1 MLKTSGKVTG
11 YIKALD
17 REIKHGNATEH
28 TLRPALKDFIEAI
41 GGKDVLATNEPKRV
55 KCGAPDYIITRGI
68 TPIGHIEAKDIGE
81 PLDKVEASDQMHRY
95 LESLDNLILTD
106 YLEFRWYVLGQLRQ
120 TAKIGE
126 VKNGKIQ
133 IYAGADDGLALLL
146 EAFLTS
152 QTPTVSSPKELAQR
166 MAGIAKI
173 IRDAIKAT
181 FEEEKDGGPL
191 HDQLE
196 GFRDILLHNLN
207 PEQFA
212 DMYAQTLCYGLFAA
226 RCNHQGDEPFTR
238 RNAGRDLP
246 KTNPFLKKLFQHI
259 ELELEDDGELPFVW
273 AVDDLAELLNR
284 SRMDEILADFGK
296 HTRQEDPVVHFY
308 ETFLREYD
316 PKLRE
321 MRGVYYTPEPVVS
334 YIVRSVDEILKT
346 RFKLKDGL
354 ASREKVTLTLKPEVT
369 SKKAAKEIHQEFHK
383 VQILD
388 PATGTGTF
396 LYSVIQNIYD
406 SVGRKNA
413 GMWSGYVRDHL
424 LPRVYGFELLMA
436 SYAVAHLKLGLLLRE
451 SGYDFKDDERL
462 NVFLTNT
469 LEPGLPFANLP
480 LFATFLANEA
490 NQASRVKTQ
499 APVMVVLGNPPY
511 SGHSANAGEWAKN
524 LLHGVTEDAT
534 KGRLQSYFEVDGHG
548 LNERNPKWLNDDYV
562 KFICF
567 SQWRIEATGYGV
579 LAFISNHGYLD
590 NPTFRGMR
598 QSLMNTFDE
607 IYVLDL
613 HGNAKKKET
622 NPDPEGGTDKN
633 VFDIQQGVAIGIF
646 IKTQPTTKD
655 KPPAKVYHAELWG
668 PREINDESGQR
679 IGGKYHWLEENTL
692 TSTPWQEISPGSEKY
707 LFIPQD
713 TEVLAE
719 YEQGWPVNE
728 IFPINSLGIVTA
740 RDDLA
745 IHFDQATC
753 QQVVKD
759 FSILPVE
766 EARQKYHLG
775 ADVRDW
781 HVEWAQN
788 DLKATGLSQE
798 NYLPV
803 LYRPFDSRWT
813 YYTGKTKGFHC
824 MPRGEVMRNLARK
837 ENMVLSTSRG
847 TEIKSPWQH
856 VFCAN
861 RIITHHTVSLK
872 EVNYCIPLYLYPNT
886 ASGNLLD
893 TLQTDNPGGRR
904 ANLEAKFIKQFAK
917 AVKLKFVDD
926 GRGDL
931 QKTFGPED
939 VFYYIYAIL
948 HAPAYRA
955 RYADFLKMDF
965 PRVPLPSSIELFRE
979 LVPLGHELA
988 RLHLMETHG
997 PAMAS
1002 YPAEGS
1008 NEVDKPRYVEP
1019 SEAHPGRVYIN
1030 ASQYF
1035 EGVPPEVWAFQV
1047 GGYQVCHKWL
1057 KDRKGR
1063 TLSFDDLTHYQQI
1076 VSALSE
1082 TIRLM
1087 AEVDAV
1093 IDGHGGCP
1101 IAEKGNP
1108 E

>member
-1 MLKTSGKVTG
+1 MLKTSSKVAG
-11 YIKALD
+11 YIRALD

-28 TLRPALKDFIEAI
+28 TLRPALKDFIEAV
-41 GGKDVLATNEPKRV
+41 GGKEFLATNEPKRV

-68 TPIGHIEAKDIGE
+68 TPIGHIEAKDIGVD
-81 PLDKVEASDQMHRY
+81 LDKVETTDQMRRY

-106 YLEFRWYVLGQLRQ
+106 YLEFRWYVLGKPRQ

-126 VKNGKIQ
+126 VKNGKVQ
-133 IYAGADDGLALLL
+133 VYAGADDGLALLL

-259 ELELEDDGELPFVW
+259 ALELEDDGELPFVW

-346 RFKLKDGL
+346 RFNLKEGL
-354 ASREKVTLTLKPEVT
+354 SSREKVTLTLTPEAT
-369 SKKAAKEIHQEFHK
+369 SKKAAKEEHKQEFHK

-396 LYSVIQNIYD
+396 LYSVIQHIFN
-406 SVGRKNA
+406 SVGSKNA

-451 SGYDFKDDERL
+451 TGYDFKDDERL

-469 LEPGLPFANLP
+469 LEEPLPFSGLPMFSS
-480 LFATFLANEA
+480 FLAHEA
-490 NQASRVKTQ
+490 NQASNVKKNV
-499 APVMVVLGNPPY
+499 PVMVVLGNPPY
-511 SGHSANAGEWAKN
+511 SVDSLNKGKWIEDQIRANYYPNDE
-524 LLHGVTEDAT
+524 T
-534 KGRLQSYFEVDGHG
+534 KEA
-548 LNERNPKWLNDDYV
+548 NPKVLLDDYV
-562 KFICF
+562 KFIRF
-567 SQWRIEATGYGV
+567 SQERIERTGHGV
-579 LAFISNHGYLD
+579 LAFITNHGYLD
-590 NPTFRGMR
+590 NPTFRRMR
-598 QSLMNTFDE
+598 QSLMKTFDE

-622 NPDPEGGTDKN
+622 CPDGGPDKN

-646 IKTQPTTKD
+646 VKGPNTSTEC
-655 KPPAKVYHAELWG
+655 KVYRGDLWG
-668 PREINDESGQR
+668 VREEWAKDSDEKKL
-679 IGGKYHWLEENTL
+679 IGGKYYTLSNTSMTATDWKTCLPKPPFYLFDTQSEELINEYQQGVSLTKVFPLNSTGVKTHRDHFVFDFDASLLEKRLNEFRDLTL
-692 TSTPWQEISPGSEKY
+692 PDQEIVHRYGLK
-707 LFIPQD
+707 D
-713 TEVLAE
+713 T
-719 YEQGWPVNE
+719 
-728 IFPINSLGIVTA
+728 
-740 RDDLA
+740 RDWQLSQRRKDLA
-745 IHFDQATC
+745 TLENW
-753 QQVVKD
+753 KD
-759 FSILPVE
+759 YFC
-766 EARQKYHLG
+766 
-775 ADVRDW
+775 
-781 HVEWAQN
+781 
-788 DLKATGLSQE
+788 KA
-798 NYLPV
+798 
-803 LYRPFDSRWT
+803 LYRPFDFRA
-813 YYTGKTKGFHC
+813 YYHHEFIVEL
-824 MPRGEVMRNLARK
+824 PRNEVMRHFFDN
-837 ENMVLSTSRG
+837 ENIGLSICRQQASIGFQHALVAETIIESCYVSNKTR
-847 TEIKSPWQH
+847 EITY
-856 VFCAN
+856 
-861 RIITHHTVSLK
+861 IL
-872 EVNYCIPLYLYPNT
+872 PLYLYADST
-886 ASGNLLD
+886 SGNLFD
-893 TLQTDNPGGRR
+893 SQQTGNPGGRR
-904 ANLEAKFIKQFAK
+904 ANLDGKFTKQFAK

-926 GRGDL
+926 GRGDM

-939 VFYYIYAIL
+939 VFYYIYAVL
-948 HAPAYRA
+948 HSPAYRT
-955 RYADFLKMDF
+955 RYAEFLKMDF
-965 PRVPLPSSIELFRE
+965 PRVPLPSCVALFRE
-979 LVPLGHELA
+979 LVPLGYELA
-988 RLHLMETHG
+988 QLHLMETQG

-1002 YPAEGS
+1002 YRVEGS
-1008 NEVDKPRYVEP
+1008 NMVDAPRYVEP
-1019 SEAHPGRVYIN
+1019 SDAHPGRVYIN
-1030 ASQYF
+1030 ATQYF

-1087 AEVDAV
+1087 AAVDAV
-1093 IDGHGGCP
+1093 IDGHGGWP
-1101 IAEKGNP
+1101 IEPKDKSA
-1108 E
+1108 